1 MWHSQ
6 KIAICHQSV
15 LRQSIDWLLIK
26 WYEAWNRLVKY
37 WGISKLSQLLRATWT
52 FHIFSLCLV
61 NMYRY
66 HLSSIVYS
74 WLSICLRTWFMGSNP
89 LRAWNFFRYYFNYW
103 FSSVYSCEDL
113 LYSFLHRSAHTWFS
127 YIYKL
132 KIPFFKRQLIC
143 NLLFFCALQK
153 SASSFNLCCWSSRMP
168 RCRFG
173 TKSNELN
180 FTDIEKDYEKIEQQ
194 VL

>member
-1 MWHSQ
+1 MVWGLKPLGKILRNFKTFSAVESNMNISYFLALFSQHVQVSLVFHSIQ
-6 KIAICHQSV
+6 LTFYLPEN
-15 LRQSIDWLLIK
+15 LR
-26 WYEAWNRLVKY
+26 
-37 WGISKLSQLLRATWT
+37 
-52 FHIFSLCLV
+52 
-61 NMYRY
+61 
-66 HLSSIVYS
+66 
-74 WLSICLRTWFMGSNP
+74 FMGSNP
-89 LRAWNFFRYYFNYW
+89 LRTWNFFRYYFNYW

-132 KIPFFKRQLIC
+132 KIPFFKRKLIC

-173 TKSNELN
+173 TNSNELN